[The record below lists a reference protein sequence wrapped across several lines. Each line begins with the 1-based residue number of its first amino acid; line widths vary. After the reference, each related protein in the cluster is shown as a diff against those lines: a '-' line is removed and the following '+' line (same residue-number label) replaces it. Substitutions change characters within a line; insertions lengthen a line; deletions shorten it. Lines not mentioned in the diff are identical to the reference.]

1 MRKLNSIPKNMIYT
15 MKKLKKYEG
24 TSFFYYSLFYIILSI
39 SSTFLTMAL
48 PSFAIE
54 LISRNLEVSK
64 LILYLTLYLSGLLLI
79 NFILSRIK
87 TLFDTKANFLRTDMS
102 IELGEKILDVD
113 YMFIE
118 SLEGKNHIE
127 KAFEAVYAGN
137 AIGFEA
143 FTKDSIL
150 IIISILGLLLYS
162 VITSS
167 LNIFIL
173 IILIICPLISILVNK
188 KNVKWILN
196 HKEKWIEHEKK
207 LRYLKTQCI
216 DIKNGK
222 DIRLYKIENWFIDL
236 FKALLNKRLFW
247 FKKEYLRYF
256 SAEAIDRFLTLI
268 RDLSV
273 YGYLLYKVTNGMNI
287 SSFVLYVGVV
297 AGFGN
302 WIKEIFDTLTHL
314 QSNNIIINDF
324 RNFIERKDVTN
335 RLKGIPIPPR
345 KTHEI
350 TFENVTFSYPDSN
363 NLIFKN
369 FNLNIRSGEKIAL
382 VGMNGAG
389 KSTLVKLL
397 CGLYKPDEGRILLD
411 GIDVATFNIYDYFKE
426 FAVVFQDVFTFA
438 FTIAQN
444 IACCNTE
451 NINYDKVNVCLE
463 KANLLKKINSL
474 PNGIN
479 TTMLK
484 ALDED
489 GIILSGGETQKLMLA
504 RALYKDAS
512 IIILDEPTAALD
524 PIAESE
530 MYEKYNSLIDDKTS
544 IFISHRLSSTRF
556 CTRILFMKDG
566 EIVEE
571 GSHDELINKDGEYAK
586 MYEIQ
591 AHYYQKEVEDNVI

>member
-1 MRKLNSIPKNMIYT
+1 MRNRNSIPKNMIYT

-87 TLFDTKANFLRTDMS
+87 ALFNTKANFLRTDMS

-118 SLEGKNHIE
+118 SLEGKNYIE

-143 FTKDSIL
+143 FAKDSIL

-162 VITSS
+162 VITSN

-173 IILIICPLISILVNK
+173 IILIICPLISISVNK
-188 KNVKWILN
+188 KNVNWILN

-222 DIRLYKIENWFIDL
+222 DIRLYKIETWFIDL
-236 FKALLNKRLFW
+236 FKDLLNKRLFW

-256 SAEAIDRFLTLI
+256 SAEAIDRLLTLI

-335 RLKGIPIPPR
+335 RLKGLPIPPR
-345 KTHEI
+345 KTHQI

-369 FNLNIRSGEKIAL
+369 FNLNIKSGEKIAL

-397 CGLYKPDEGRILLD
+397 CGLYTPNEGRILLD
-411 GIDVATFNIYDYFKE
+411 GIDISTFNIYDYFKE

-444 IACCNTE
+444 VACCNTE
-451 NINYDKVNVCLE
+451 NINYDKVKVCLQ

-566 EIVEE
+566 KIVEE

>member
-143 FTKDSIL
+143 FAKDSIL

-302 WIKEIFDTLTHL
+302 WIKEIFNTLTHL

-451 NINYDKVNVCLE
+451 NINYDKVKVCLE
-463 KANLLKKINSL
+463 KANLLEKINSL

>member
-143 FTKDSIL
+143 FAKDSIL

-302 WIKEIFDTLTHL
+302 WIKEIFNTLTHL

-451 NINYDKVNVCLE
+451 NINYDKVKVCLE

-566 EIVEE
+566 KIVEE

>member
-143 FTKDSIL
+143 FAKDSIL

-451 NINYDKVNVCLE
+451 NINYDKVKVCLE
-463 KANLLKKINSL
+463 KANLLEKINSL

-566 EIVEE
+566 KIVEE

>member
-143 FTKDSIL
+143 FAKDSIL
-150 IIISILGLLLYS
+150 IIISVLGLLLYS

-451 NINYDKVNVCLE
+451 NINYDKVKVCLE
-463 KANLLKKINSL
+463 KANLLEKINSL

-556 CTRILFMKDG
+556 CSRILFMKDG
-566 EIVEE
+566 KIVEE

>member
-143 FTKDSIL
+143 FAKDSIL

-335 RLKGIPIPPR
+335 RLKEIPIPPR

-397 CGLYKPDEGRILLD
+397 CGLYKPNEGRILLD

-451 NINYDKVNVCLE
+451 NINYDKVKVCLE

-504 RALYKDAS
+504 RALYKDAP

>member
-143 FTKDSIL
+143 FAKDSIL
-150 IIISILGLLLYS
+150 IIISVLGLLLYS

-451 NINYDKVNVCLE
+451 NINYDKVKVCLE
-463 KANLLKKINSL
+463 KANLLEKINSL

-566 EIVEE
+566 KIVEE

>member
-1 MRKLNSIPKNMIYT
+1 MKKLNSIPKNMIYT
-15 MKKLKKYEG
+15 MKKLKRYEG

-87 TLFDTKANFLRTDMS
+87 TLFNTKANFLRTDMS

-118 SLEGKNHIE
+118 SIEGKNQIE

-143 FTKDSIL
+143 FAKDSIL
-150 IIISILGLLLYS
+150 IIISVLGLLLYS

-302 WIKEIFDTLTHL
+302 WIKEIFNTLTHL

-451 NINYDKVNVCLE
+451 NINYDKVKACLE
-463 KANLLKKINSL
+463 KANLLEKINSL

-566 EIVEE
+566 KIVEE

>member
-143 FTKDSIL
+143 FAKDSIL

-451 NINYDKVNVCLE
+451 NINYDKVKVCLE

-566 EIVEE
+566 KIVEE